1 LAEKAAVI
9 TLSARISERTNG
21 AGGGA
26 ARPCMCRKANRL
38 RDNTM
43 PLIIVILVFTL
54 VLTGWLPTHAKPSFT
69 PQPRDYS
76 PELQAGQRSKAP
88 GSFEVAIDW
97 DRIQG
102 NWKQFKGKIREN
114 WGLLTDNDLD
124 KIAGRRE
131 QLEGIIQERYGISK
145 DEARKQLDEWLN
157 KQQFQ

>member
-1 LAEKAAVI
+1 MPSTILILVLI
-9 TLSARISERTNG
+9 LPLIG
-21 AGGGA
+21 ALPSGATA
-26 ARPCMCRKANRL
+26 ARDNAGIDPAKVTSTSPL
-38 RDNTM
+38 RDYAREM
-43 PLIIVILVFTL
+43 
-54 VLTGWLPTHAKPSFT
+54 
-69 PQPRDYS
+69 
-76 PELQAGQRSKAP
+76 QAGRPSKTP
-88 GSFEVAIDW
+88 GGWEVAIDW

-157 KQQFQ
+157 TQQFQ